1 MRVRESKNI
10 LIADD
15 DSNSRVKMANILLT
29 GGHKVNF
36 ATNEREIIERL
47 NDNSLCIDLLILDL
61 QSSNINGFSVLKWIR
76 DNNRVDDP
84 QVLLVAG
91 TYDSGLVLNQLKELG
106 VKELLTKGMG
116 VTPEHFFF
124 RVNRVLFHDRGDGRS
139 IARVL
144 TDIPVEFSHSNRV
157 LSGEILNISEDGV
170 FISTEEHLETGNIL
184 SMKFILLK
192 DDGDIEIETEGEVMW
207 GDESGEGQKLLNGV
221 GIQFSNISAKD
232 RTAIASFVEEEIRK
246 VY

>member
-1 MRVRESKNI
+1 MRVRESKYI

-29 GGHKVNF
+29 GGHQVNF
-36 ATNEREIIERL
+36 ATDEREVVERL
-47 NDNSLCIDLLILDL
+47 SDKSLCIDLLILDL
-61 QSSNINGFSVLKWIR
+61 QSSNINGFSVLKWIK

-91 TYDSGLVLNQLKELG
+91 TYDSGLILNQLKELG

-124 RVNRVLFHDRGDGRS
+124 RVNRVLFHDRNDGRS

-144 TDIPVEFSHSNRV
+144 TDIPVEFSHSSRV

-170 FISTEEHLETGNIL
+170 FISTEEHYEMGNIL
-184 SMKFILLK
+184 SMKFILPK

-207 GDESGEGQKLLNGV
+207 GDESDEGQKLLNGV
-221 GIQFSNISAKD
+221 GIQFSNISAED

>member
-1 MRVRESKNI
+1 MRVRESKYI

-29 GGHKVNF
+29 GGHQVNF
-36 ATNEREIIERL
+36 ATDEREVVERL
-47 NDNSLCIDLLILDL
+47 SDKSLCIDLLILDL
-61 QSSNINGFSVLKWIR
+61 QSSNINGFSVLKWIK

-91 TYDSGLVLNQLKELG
+91 TYDSGLILNQLKELG

-124 RVNRVLFHDRGDGRS
+124 RVNRVLFHDRNDGRS

-144 TDIPVEFSHSNRV
+144 TDIPVEFSHSSRV

-170 FISTEEHLETGNIL
+170 FISTEEHYEMGNIL
-184 SMKFILLK
+184 SMKFILPK

-207 GDESGEGQKLLNGV
+207 GDESDEGQKLLNGV
-221 GIQFSNISAKD
+221 GIRFANISAED